1 MGTEAED
8 EVEADM
14 MADLSSYLPHLK
26 IEYPMSTQA
35 DDAPTLTFAFQARR
49 FACERCHRYKL
60 KCERGPLMMTAGIA
74 TPLGPCKRCEKAGVE
89 CISSKAT
96 TSISST
102 HKESRTAHSSSNIT
116 KDAHNQNFPKPASSL
131 TGSLN
136 DLGSF
141 SPSGRSLIN
150 NVESTLTDPAL
161 FLDTIDF
168 DLGAIGGESE
178 DHFNTSSAGN
188 LGLLSPGK
196 SHTSGS
202 TKELEAAERTRYS
215 VSEDMGENES
225 AFSDPLNISPTE
237 SLARSNDHPLS
248 VAAEP
253 TRTSNPSNPLMDTL
267 NRLTE
272 LQIFIIKE
280 LACISKEN
288 LDRTFLSSGNE
299 SCQGLRSSS
308 QDTDLVGKVLY
319 ASERLI
325 DILTSCGRNEPDL
338 SSAPSP
344 LPSRSDDLSGS
355 KRTYSSFLDE
365 EELLHANMSSSGSF
379 RSSSPTADTLTT
391 HLDFLRRN
399 GVNAPNVRPPLPRKS
414 TNSARSDAPT
424 YSSLL
429 SPAKLTLLVC
439 HVSLLGVYRSI
450 LGHAFEILRTPLP
463 PSPPSRSR
471 TARCGPFHT
480 STSTPHSLSPQ
491 ISTSTILGFRIK
503 LEMLT
508 HT

>member
-1 MGTEAED
+1 MTA
-8 EVEADM
+8 V
-14 MADLSSYLPHLK
+14 LSSYLPHLK
-26 IEYPMSTQA
+26 IELPMSTQA
-35 DDAPTLTFAFQARR
+35 DEAPTLTFAFQARR

-74 TPLGPCKRCEKAGVE
+74 TPLGPCKRCEKASVE
-89 CISSKAT
+89 CTSSKAT
-96 TSISST
+96 TSTSST
-102 HKESRTAHSSSNIT
+102 HKESRTADSSSNIT
-116 KDAHNQNFPKPASSL
+116 KDARKENSSKL
-131 TGSLN
+131 ANSLEGPLN
-136 DLGSF
+136 DLRSF
-141 SPSGRSLIN
+141 SPSDRSLIN

-161 FLDTIDF
+161 FLNTLDF

-188 LGLLSPGK
+188 FGLLSPDN

-202 TKELEAAERTRYS
+202 TKELEAAERTGYS

-225 AFSDPLNISPTE
+225 AFSDSLNILPTE
-237 SLARSNDHPLS
+237 NLTRSIDHPPS
-248 VAAEP
+248 IAAEP
-253 TRTSNPSNPLMDTL
+253 KRTSSPLNPLMETL

-272 LQIFIIKE
+272 LQVFIIKE
-280 LACISKEN
+280 FASISKEN
-288 LDRTFLSSGNE
+288 LARTFLSSGNE
-299 SCQGLRSSS
+299 LCQGLRSSS

-338 SSAPSP
+338 PSAPSP
-344 LPSRSDDLSGS
+344 SRSRSDDLSGS
-355 KRTYSSFLDE
+355 KRTYSSLLDE
-365 EELLHANMSSSGSF
+365 EELLYADMSSSGSF

-399 GVNAPNVRPPLPRKS
+399 GANAPNVRLPLPRKS
-414 TNSARSDAPT
+414 TNSARSDAPI

-439 HVSLLGVYRSI
+439 HVSLLGVYRCI

-471 TARCGPFHT
+471 TARCGPFNT
-480 STSTPHSLSPQ
+480 STATPHSLSPQ
-491 ISTSTILGFRIK
+491 ITTSTILGFRIK

>member
-1 MGTEAED
+1 MRRPLGRARG
-8 EVEADM
+8 AKRL
-14 MADLSSYLPHLK
+14 AWSA
-26 IEYPMSTQA
+26 QA
-35 DDAPTLTFAFQARR
+35 ARR
-49 FACERCHRYKL
+49 RHQLRPRTKRAGSPILHRTSQRTPTNKL
-60 KCERGPLMMTAGIA
+60 L
-74 TPLGPCKRCEKAGVE
+74 
-89 CISSKAT
+89 S
-96 TSISST
+96 
-102 HKESRTAHSSSNIT
+102 
-116 KDAHNQNFPKPASSL
+116 KPASSL
-131 TGSLN
+131 AGSLN
-136 DLGSF
+136 DLGYF

-168 DLGAIGGESE
+168 ELGAIGGESE
-178 DHFNTSSAGN
+178 DHFNTLSASN

-196 SHTSGS
+196 SHTSDS
-202 TKELEAAERTRYS
+202 AKELEAAERTRYS
-215 VSEDMGENES
+215 MSEDMDENES
-225 AFSDPLNISPTE
+225 ACSDSLNISPTE
-237 SLARSNDHPLS
+237 SLTRSKDHPLS

-253 TRTSNPSNPLMDTL
+253 TRTSSPSNPLMETL

-280 LACISKEN
+280 FACISKEN
-288 LDRTFLSSGNE
+288 LARTFLSSGSE
-299 SCQGLRSSS
+299 LCQGLRSSS

-325 DILTSCGRNEPDL
+325 DILTSCGRNEFELL
-338 SSAPSP
+338 SVPPP
-344 LPSRSDDLSGS
+344 LRSRSDDLSGS
-355 KRTYSSFLDE
+355 KRTYSSLLDE
-365 EELLHANMSSSGSF
+365 EELLYTDMSSSASF
-379 RSSSPTADTLTT
+379 RSSSPTADILTT

-399 GVNAPNVRPPLPRKS
+399 GANAPNVRPPLPRKS
-414 TNSARSDAPT
+414 TNSARSDAPI

-450 LGHAFEILRTPLP
+450 LGHAFDILRTPLP

-480 STSTPHSLSPQ
+480 STATPHSLSPQ
-491 ISTSTILGFRIK
+491 ISTWTILGFRIK